1 MLHKSQ
7 QHGESWIG
15 DYFRSTVLADLVIP
29 FLRDP
34 DNVLDVNEVTF
45 LHYLR
50 DFASRWSTGRR

>member
-1 MLHKSQ
+1 MIKEK
-7 QHGESWIG
+7 GESWNA
-15 DYFRSTVLADLVIP
+15 DYFRNTVIADLVIP

-50 DFASRWSTGRR
+50 DFASR